1 MVRQRNGDAM
11 ILLQPVHA
19 ILPYGLVALLVW
31 AAVEDCLRRRIPDR
45 IVLAVAG
52 LWGIHAL
59 GHVLMGLG
67 HALTG
72 VTADPSVMASG
83 DGAIASGAGLVFSN
97 IGLNIGGSL
106 LSALAVFLAGLF
118 AFRLRVLG
126 GGDVKLLTVCALW
139 TGGTYLMLFLA
150 ATAMAGGVLA
160 LLQLSARLVPA
171 LARRVLRGAMAG
183 AGGGRTMGI
192 GHVRKAPG
200 SGEIDACGADRQET
214 AMRQVLDQT
223 VPYGVAIAF
232 GGALVAFH
240 LAGAA

>member
-1 MVRQRNGDAM
+1 M

-59 GHVLMGLG
+59 GH
-67 HALTG
+67 ALTG
-72 VTADPSVMASG
+72 VTADPSFMVPG
-83 DGAIASGAGLVFSN
+83 DGAIASGVGSVFSN

-126 GGDVKLLTVCALW
+126 GGDVKLLTACALW

-150 ATAMAGGVLA
+150 VTAMAGGVLA

-192 GHVRKAPG
+192 GHVRNGSG

-214 AMRQVLDQT
+214 AMRQALDQT